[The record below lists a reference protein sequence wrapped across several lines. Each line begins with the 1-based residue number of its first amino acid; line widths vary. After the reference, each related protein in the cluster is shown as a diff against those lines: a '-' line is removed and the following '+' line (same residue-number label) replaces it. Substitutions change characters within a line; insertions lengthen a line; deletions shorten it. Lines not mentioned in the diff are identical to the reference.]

1 MKICIIGSGYVGLV
15 SGACF
20 AEVGHHVI
28 CVDNDQRKVD
38 SLLAGKVP
46 IYEPG
51 LEELV
56 HQNVSAKRLQFT
68 TSTEEGVDNSEV
80 IFIAVPTPPL
90 ADGSVDLS
98 YIEKVAREGDAEK
111 LSRAFSEMK
120 DRFASTS
127 YAQQAGLLVAKS
139 LYESGKL
146 DDAKATLTWV
156 AEKSADAGYASVGRL
171 RLAGVLMDAKAY
183 DEALKALDAG
193 VAEEFAALQADRR
206 GDIYLAQGKKPEAKA
221 QYLKAF
227 KAFDERTDY
236 RRLVLVKLN
245 SLGVDPLEDVATKSA
260 DGDKGVASK

>member
-1 MKICIIGSGYVGLV
+1 MANHL
-15 SGACF
+15 
-20 AEVGHHVI
+20 
-28 CVDNDQRKVD
+28 D
-38 SLLAGKVP
+38 
-46 IYEPG
+46 
-51 LEELV
+51 LEEQEQLDEIKHFWKQYGNAITWV
-56 HQNVSAKRLQFT
+56 LIVVLGAYAAWNGYQYWQRSQAAQAAAMFD
-68 TSTEEGVDNSEV
+68 E
-80 IFIAVPTPPL
+80 
-90 ADGSVDLS
+90 
-98 YIEKVAREGDAEK
+98 IEKVSREGDAEK
-111 LSRAFSEMK
+111 LARAFAEMK
-120 DRFASTS
+120 DRFASTA

-183 DEALKALDAG
+183 DEALKVLDTG
-193 VAEEFAALQADRR
+193 VAEEFSALQADRR
-206 GDIYLAQGKKPEAKA
+206 GDIYLAQGKKPEAKV

-245 SLGVDPLEDVATKSA
+245 SLGVDPLEEVATKAA

>member
-1 MKICIIGSGYVGLV
+1 MANHL
-15 SGACF
+15 
-20 AEVGHHVI
+20 
-28 CVDNDQRKVD
+28 D
-38 SLLAGKVP
+38 
-46 IYEPG
+46 
-51 LEELV
+51 LEEQEQLDEIKHFWKQYGNAITWV
-56 HQNVSAKRLQFT
+56 LIVVLGAYAAWNGYQYWQRNQAAQAAAMFD
-68 TSTEEGVDNSEV
+68 E
-80 IFIAVPTPPL
+80 
-90 ADGSVDLS
+90 
-98 YIEKVAREGDAEK
+98 IEKVAGEGDAVK
-111 LSRAFSEMK
+111 LARAFSEMK
-120 DRFASTS
+120 DRFASTA

-146 DDAKATLTWV
+146 DEAKATLTWV

-183 DEALKALDAG
+183 DEALKVLDTG

-206 GDIYLAQGKKPEAKA
+206 GDVYLAQGKKSEAKA

-245 SLGVDPLEDVATKSA
+245 SLGVDPMDEAAIKSA

>member
-1 MKICIIGSGYVGLV
+1 MANHL
-15 SGACF
+15 
-20 AEVGHHVI
+20 
-28 CVDNDQRKVD
+28 D
-38 SLLAGKVP
+38 
-46 IYEPG
+46 
-51 LEELV
+51 LEEQEQLDEIK
-56 HQNVSAKRLQFT
+56 HFWKQYGN
-68 TSTEEGVDNSEV
+68 
-80 IFIAVPTPPL
+80 AVTWIL
-90 ADGSVDLS
+90 IVVLGAYAAWNGYQYWQRSQAAQAAAMFDE
-98 YIEKVAREGDAEK
+98 IEKVSREGDADK
-111 LSRAFSEMK
+111 LARAFNEMK
-120 DRFASTS
+120 DRFALTA

-146 DDAKATLTWV
+146 DDAKATLMWV

-183 DEALKALDAG
+183 DEALKVLDTG

-245 SLGVDPLEDVATKSA
+245 SLGVDPLEEAATKPA